1 VLLRGKDLRRTQ
13 GLYTLWLA
21 LWQETL
27 SASPYGKSYSVKR
40 WLSAIAREDVF
51 DLLSE
56 CKTADEYLLEGLE
69 TGLCWDYD
77 SFKRCLK
84 KEINK
89 DIVLIGMLKGL
100 IAAWFESM
108 DHRLLKALR
117 TLLLYP
123 TQLTLKSDT
132 LSQQALEDYLSN
144 EDRLRNH
151 CAGYTLEERAILAA
165 WFPARLKETFF
176 ACMAPHNGNGA
187 VAQKDVHTPREKYE
201 CFATDARLEYLAKRV
216 PGVAW
221 APQGELVRR
230 ARVAFVPKSYKAYRT
245 ISMEPAPLMY
255 WQEGI
260 NTAFVTLLKAGAFGS
275 FGRRYDPMREDLS
288 RELAKAGSKDGSF
301 ATIDLSAASDSVA
314 WDLVKE
320 WYRDTCLYEA
330 LFCTRSVEAELPD
343 GTILPLRKF
352 APMGSAVNFI
362 VECGVFAAITA
373 AAIKESG
380 GDPERSAFRVFGD
393 DIVVE
398 SRYAETVIARLERNG
413 FVVNHTKT
421 FRFGA
426 LGYFREACGG
436 HYADDIDVS
445 PLRASKFFEDFRLDF
460 WKNPSTYLQVIDQC
474 NTFYQNGYRLARG
487 VLIHRLLSLPQQ
499 YRPLFVSADAV
510 TNGVLSDTPHNDH
523 LQAQWN
529 FELQEWELKC
539 GDVRVSSSQQPN
551 DSTQYWLYE
560 WLRRTLGRRKVD
572 EPCHVDD
579 PLKRYTAR
587 LISTQTSAFG
597 ISLGGEDPSSLPSLN
612 ATDLPGWQG
621 GSAS

>member
-1 VLLRGKDLRRTQ
+1 MSERLNQSFQLLEDAELQIRRTRFIYRGVLLRGKDLRRTQ

-21 LWQETL
+21 LWHETL

-56 CKTADEYLLEGLE
+56 CKAADELLLEGAE
-69 TGLCWDYD
+69 VALCWDYD

-84 KEINK
+84 KEIGK
-89 DIVLIGMLKGL
+89 DVSLIGMLKGL

-123 TQLTLKSDT
+123 TQLTLKSDI
-132 LSQQALEDYLSN
+132 LSQKALEDYLSN
-144 EDRLRNH
+144 EDRLANH
-151 CAGYTLEERAILAA
+151 TNGYTFEEKRILST
-165 WFPARLKETFF
+165 WFPARLKESFF

-187 VAQKDVHTPREKYE
+187 VAQSGVHTPNEKYS
-201 CFATDARLEYLAKRV
+201 CFTTDARLEYLAKRV

-221 APQGELVRR
+221 APQGELDRC

-245 ISMEPAPLMY
+245 ISMEPASLMY

-260 NTAFVTLLKAGAFGS
+260 NTSFVTLLRAGAFGS

-288 RELAKAGSKDGSF
+288 RELALRGSTDGSF
-301 ATIDLSAASDSVA
+301 ATIDLHAASDSVA

-320 WYRDTCLYEA
+320 WFRDTCLYEA
-330 LFCTRSVEAELPD
+330 LFCTRSSSALLPN
-343 GTILPLRKF
+343 GTKVSLRKF

-362 VECGVFAAITA
+362 VECAVFAAVTA
-373 AAIKESG
+373 AAIEESG

-398 SRYAETVIARLERNG
+398 SRYAESVISRLERNG

-426 LGYFREACGG
+426 LAYFREACGG
-436 HYADDIDVS
+436 HYIDATDVT
-445 PLRASKFFEDFRLDF
+445 PIRASKFFEDFRLDL

-474 NTFYQNGYRLARG
+474 NLFYLNNYRLARG
-487 VLIHRLLSLPQQ
+487 VLVHRLLSLPQQ
-499 YRPLFVSADAV
+499 YRPLFVSHDAD
-510 TNGVLSDTPHNDH
+510 TSGVLSDTPHNDH
-523 LQAQWN
+523 LLAQWN
-529 FELQEWELKC
+529 FELQEWELIR
-539 GDVRVSSSQQPN
+539 GDVRVSDSQQPG
-551 DSTQYWLYE
+551 DSTQYRLYE
-560 WLRRTLGRRKVD
+560 WLRRDRKSV
-572 EPCHVDD
+572 V
-579 PLKRYTAR
+579 
-587 LISTQTSAFG
+587 
-597 ISLGGEDPSSLPSLN
+597 
-612 ATDLPGWQG
+612 
-621 GSAS
+621 